1 MSEMNTAPDT
11 NIYDFTS
18 NGDGTHSG
26 VKLAQFLMEAL
37 TKKPC
42 SEDQAREII
51 AEAQARAKAKQE
63 AQKCE
68 P

>member
-1 MSEMNTAPDT
+1 MSGMNTKPDT
-11 NIYDFTS
+11 DIRDFCS
-18 NGDGTHSG
+18 NGDGTYDG

-42 SEDQAREII
+42 SEDSAAEII
-51 AEAQARAKAKQE
+51 AEAQARAKAKRE
-63 AQKCE
+63 ARKCE